1 VKAFV
6 YSLIAT
12 TAITILAAVI
22 FGVLDFSA
30 ADALQVKD
38 SVRL

>member
-1 VKAFV
+1 MKAFV

-12 TAITILAAVI
+12 VAITILADVI
-22 FGVLDFSA
+22 LGGLDFSA
-30 ADALQVKD
+30 ADVLQAKD

>member
-12 TAITILAAVI
+12 VAITILADVI
-22 FGVLDFSA
+22 LGGLDFST
-30 ADALQVKD
+30 ADVLQVKD